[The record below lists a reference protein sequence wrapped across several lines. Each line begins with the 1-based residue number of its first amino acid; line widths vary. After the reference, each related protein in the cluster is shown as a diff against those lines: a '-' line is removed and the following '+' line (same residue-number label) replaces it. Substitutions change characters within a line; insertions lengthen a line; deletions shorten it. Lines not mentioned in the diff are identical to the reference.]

1 MPRSVRRSPSG
12 RVVAV
17 TGTRLFLGR
26 ELVARFESDP
36 ACGAVLALDA
46 PAASAVPPRV
56 TAHEIDIARPG
67 ADQRL
72 AAVLRDAGA
81 DTVVHAAFVPVPT
94 HDVELAHE
102 LESIGTLNVLAACE
116 ASGVRRLVVW
126 SQTVLYGAR
135 PDNPALLPENWPLR
149 GAPDSPFLRDK
160 LEAERLVREFAGR
173 VSRVRTAVLR
183 TAPIVGP
190 HAVGLIPALL
200 ERRFVPVAAG
210 YDPLMQVVHEYDVL
224 DAFKRAVD
232 RDGDGPFNIVAEG
245 VLPIRTALLVAGRVP
260 LPVPANALRRMLA
273 VLWTVRAA
281 EAGPSFVD
289 YLMYPC
295 VADGGRAARELGF
308 RPTYSTQESIGD
320 HVARGAADRR
330 RTAGAVAGCQGG

>member
-1 MPRSVRRSPSG
+1 MPRSVRRSPAG

-17 TGTRLFLGR
+17 TGARGFPGR

-36 ACGAVLALDA
+36 AWAAVLAIDA
-46 PAASAVPPRV
+46 PPLARASPRA
-56 TAHEIDIARPG
+56 TAHEIDLSRPG

-72 AAVLRDAGA
+72 AEVLRDARA

-94 HDVELAHE
+94 HDVESAHE

-116 ASGVRRLVVW
+116 ASAVRRLVVW

-135 PDNPALLPENWPLR
+135 PDNPALLPESWPLR
-149 GAPDSPFLRDK
+149 GSPDSPFLRDK
-160 LEAERLVREFAGR
+160 LEAERLVQEFARR
-173 VSRVRTAVLR
+173 VPRVRTAVLR

-190 HAVGLIPALL
+190 HAVGLIPSLL
-200 ERRFVPVAAG
+200 ERRCVPVAAG

-224 DAFKRAVD
+224 DAFKRAAEVEV
-232 RDGDGPFNIVAEG
+232 DGPLNIVAEG

-260 LPVPANALRRMLA
+260 VPLPANGLRRLLA
-273 VLWTVRAA
+273 VLWAVRAA
-281 EAGPSFVD
+281 EASAPFVD

-295 VADGGRAARELGF
+295 VADGGRAARELAF

-320 HVARGAADRR
+320 HVARGAAERR
-330 RTAGAVAGCQGG
+330 RAAGAAGGGQGG

>member
-1 MPRSVRRSPSG
+1 M
-12 RVVAV
+12 
-17 TGTRLFLGR
+17 TGTRLFLGQ

-36 ACGAVLALDA
+36 SCAAVLALDA
-46 PAASAVPPRV
+46 PLGSTVSPRV
-56 TAHEIDIARPG
+56 TAHELELARPG

-72 AAVLRDAGA
+72 AAVLRNAGV
-81 DTVVHAAFVPVPT
+81 DTLVHAAFVPAPT
-94 HDVELAHE
+94 HEIELSHE

-126 SQTVLYGAR
+126 SQTVLYGAH
-135 PDNPALLPENWPLR
+135 PDNPALLPESWRLR
-149 GAPDSPFLRDK
+149 GAADSPFLRDK

-173 VSRVRTAVLR
+173 VPRVRTAVLR

-210 YDPLMQVVHEYDVL
+210 YDPLMQVVHEYDAL
-224 DAFKRAVD
+224 DAFKCAVD
-232 RDGDGPFNIVAEG
+232 REGDGPFNIVAEG

-260 LPVPANALRRMLA
+260 VPVPPNTLRRLLAMLWA
-273 VLWTVRAA
+273 VRAS
-281 EAGPSFVD
+281 EASAPFVD

-320 HVARGAADRR
+320 HLARCSAGRARPAGAA
-330 RTAGAVAGCQGG
+330 AGSCGGE